1 MKKTRLFIEFPSM
14 IYFSPDFQVYTL
26 INLITFAC
34 LKEERKEKK
43 KTWNFCVHDWND
55 PIFFVVT

>member
-1 MKKTRLFIEFPSM
+1 MKKARLFIEFPSM

-43 KTWNFCVHDWND
+43 KLGILCS
-55 PIFFVVT
+55 

>member
-1 MKKTRLFIEFPSM
+1 MKKARLFIEFPSM

-26 INLITFAC
+26 INLITFTC

-43 KTWNFCVHDWND
+43 KLGILCS
-55 PIFFVVT
+55 